1 MQPDAPS
8 IYQPISDNGQ
18 YSSCSLLTELTPR
31 LAPTR
36 AQILQRLTRLD
47 APGLNEAPGQ
57 NHEQPALAFWVND
70 GVELE
75 EAQYVKSWILAYL
88 LILCF
93 RARLC
98 VFARTINEGSLERE
112 RIDLNRRR
120 VNIRERI
127 NNWKARAP
135 DGVQD
140 DAEEEDDDGPPEN
153 LKLPLPSSFPVENQ
167 EPILQEMERQLRE
180 GYAFDNLRAL
190 RKGLAE
196 RVALQREKERHL
208 RGQAANFRSQ
218 AALNR
223 LQAEI
228 MFVANRYRR
237 AYEALHDLGGN
248 INRELATLTEED
260 VSIAGIFEYTR
271 QLGRGYNTAVSWIWG
286 QTALVAQA
294 QDDNWLDEGL
304 LELVTCCPEP
314 QHFDSTPSPIPRGKS
329 EPRSVGGGARAGNGR
344 ATIHKSDIR
353 AQAAILD

>member
-1 MQPDAPS
+1 MQPGAPS

-18 YSSCSLLTELTPR
+18 YTSCHLLPELTPR

-75 EAQYVKSWILAYL
+75 EAQYVKSWALAYL

-98 VFARTINEGSLERE
+98 IFARTINEGSMDRE
-112 RIDLNRRR
+112 RINLNRRR
-120 VNIRERI
+120 VNIRNRI

-135 DGVQD
+135 NGVQE
-140 DAEEEDDDGPPEN
+140 DAEDEDDDGPPEN
-153 LKLPLPSSFPVENQ
+153 LRLPLPSSFPVENQ
-167 EPILQEMERQLRE
+167 DPILQEMERQLRE

-196 RVALQREKERHL
+196 RVALQREKGL
-208 RGQAANFRSQ
+208 YQRGQAANFRSQ
-218 AALNR
+218 AAINR

-228 MFVANRYRR
+228 TFIADRYRR

-248 INRELATLTEED
+248 VNQELATLTEED
-260 VSIAGIFEYTR
+260 VSIAGIFEYTQ
-271 QLGRGYNTAVSWIWG
+271 QLGRGYDTTISWIWR
-286 QTALVAQA
+286 QTALIEQA

-304 LELVTCCPEP
+304 FIAFYMKAGALHLG
-314 QHFDSTPSPIPRGKS
+314 SASGSISRSKS
-329 EPRSVGGGARAGNGR
+329 
-344 ATIHKSDIR
+344 K
-353 AQAAILD
+353 L